1 MARNSDYQ
9 EKNRPILTILY
20 VLAVIALVAALVMM
34 YMNYRER
41 RGEYQKLVR
50 EASRSDLNLNIESR
64 RDTSEVEEESE
75 EAEPT
80 AAPAIT
86 EAPLATEVP
95 TEQETSEGEADQ
107 HPGLPLLDVENNAG

>member
-41 RGEYQKLVR
+41 RGEYLGDTVQVIPHITD
-50 EASRSDLNLNIESR
+50 EICR
-64 RDTSEVEEESE
+64 RMRL
-75 EAEPT
+75 
-80 AAPAIT
+80 PA
-86 EAPLATEVP
+86 
-95 TEQETSEGEADQ
+95 
-107 HPGLPLLDVENNAG
+107 